1 VFTALVLGV
10 RDYFRK
16 TGFRKAVIGLSGGI
30 DSALTA
36 AIAVEA
42 LGRENIVG
50 VSMPSRYSSD
60 HSKRD
65 AESLSKNLGITY
77 LTIPIDEITKAYE
90 RTLEEPFK
98 RRSADV
104 TEENIQARIRG
115 NILMA
120 LSNKFGYL
128 VLTTGNKTELALGYC
143 TLYGD
148 MSGGLAVIGDVSKS
162 EVYTLA
168 EYYNRRRG
176 FEAIPK
182 SSIAKIPSAELK
194 PDQYDPFD
202 YAVVSPLV
210 DEIIENR
217 RSVKELASLGY
228 DPKLAQEMLSRVRSA
243 EYKRR
248 QAAPSI
254 KITRKAF
261 GIGWRMPIVNRSRGE
276 QL

>member
-1 VFTALVLGV
+1 
-10 RDYFRK
+10 
-16 TGFRKAVIGLSGGI
+16 
-30 DSALTA
+30 
-36 AIAVEA
+36 
-42 LGRENIVG
+42 
-50 VSMPSRYSSD
+50 MPSRYSSD
-60 HSKRD
+60 HSRRD
-65 AESLSKNLGITY
+65 AESLSKNLEITY
-77 LTIPIDEITKAYE
+77 LTIPIDEIRKAYE
-90 RTLEEPFK
+90 AALERPFE
-98 RRSADV
+98 RRPADV

-162 EVYTLA
+162 EVYALA
-168 EYYNRRRG
+168 DYYNRRRG

-182 SSIAKIPSAELK
+182 SSIRKIPSAELR
-194 PDQYDPFD
+194 PNQYDPFD
-202 YAVVSPLV
+202 YSVVSPLV

-217 RSVKELASLGY
+217 RSIKELTDLGY
-228 DPKLAQEMLSRVRSA
+228 DPKLADDILSRIRLA

-254 KITRKAF
+254 KVSRKAF
-261 GIGWRMPIVNRSRGE
+261 GIGWRMPIVNRSRE
-276 QL
+276 ERL